1 MAPGVSTSGRA
12 SEARLGSRAP
22 LPNAEGLGADQRPS
36 GGSSSCDE
44 VDDQRDEG
52 EQKQEVYE
60 PTCDVKYDEAEN
72 PGDQKQNKQRDKDEA
87 HISPL
92 APRTVAF
99 VARGTPR
106 NLMTWPR

>member
-1 MAPGVSTSGRA
+1 MKRDLAAALRFGTQKGWAPI
-12 SEARLGSRAP
+12 
-22 LPNAEGLGADQRPS
+22 NDPS
-36 GGSSSCDE
+36 GGSSSCDK
-44 VDDQRDEG
+44 VDDQGDEG
-52 EQKQEVYE
+52 EQKQEVYK

-72 PGDQKQNKQRDKDEA
+72 PGDQKQDKQRDKDEA

-99 VARGTPR
+99 DARGTPT